1 MNIYSEHRSAQSKML
16 LALSLGT
23 SIGLFPF
30 TVFRFL
36 QHDWGVA
43 FLDLAVVV
51 GMASIFIYVYIT
63 NDVKK
68 AGLVLILVA
77 LFGNVI
83 SFYIKGI
90 GQISWIY
97 PAMLSAY
104 YIMSPKR
111 GLMVNFFMFTLYLPK
126 LITLTDTVNFA
137 TIIVTIVITNVIAY
151 IFAQGLRTQAL
162 ALEQLASEDYL
173 TSTGNRRALQAK
185 LEELHGVLK
194 NHDRT
199 ATLLL
204 LDLDHFKKVN
214 DTYGHIKGDSILKQL
229 SGLLYDYFNQKEHI
243 FRFGGEEFLV
253 VSPDKDLL
261 QTYQEAQ
268 GFRRM
273 VKDKIAIEG
282 NELTISIGVAEYVK
296 EESIDEWIHRVD
308 LALYQAKNEGR
319 DRVIRA

>member
-97 PAMLSAY
+97 PAMLSGY